1 MIASLKT
8 TAPRALIL
16 GLALS
21 IAACTAG
28 IRDPQPADI
37 PVLEQE
43 VSQDPENLRARTQ
56 LGIAYFKADRLS
68 EAHEQLALAV
78 EAGSEEAAT
87 YLYLGL
93 TNEEMEDWT
102 SAREAYTRY
111 LDLGQWDPL
120 REELERR
127 LVLIVRK
134 ELRTQAQR
142 AIQQESQLA
151 ATPPEPRTVAVFPFQ
166 LVSDDE
172 GLLPLQVAMAD
183 MMITDLSIS
192 NALTVLERTQI
203 QTLLDEMAMTEAGY
217 TDPGTGARAGRLL
230 RAEHVV
236 QGALTTLGDDQLRF
250 DADVVNT
257 ESTSSAGDLSD
268 QDQLEALFDME
279 KRVVFQ
285 VLDVLGAQLTP
296 AEREAINENRS
307 ESILA
312 FIAYGQGLMALDE
325 GNYAGAQDFFQQ
337 AVNLDSGFD
346 LASERVA
353 EAGVLTEQDA
363 RTTDDVATRGSAEL
377 GGGVTG
383 VGDATGAG
391 QAGDV
396 LTRTAQDVNPSRTTA
411 VVDQGTVETGE
422 QRQAQERDPTQEAAR
437 TETTTT
443 TTATITIRISRPGG
457 GGGSR

>member
-1 MIASLKT
+1 VQ
-8 TAPRALIL
+8 R
-16 GLALS
+16 
-21 IAACTAG
+21 
-28 IRDPQPADI
+28 
-37 PVLEQE
+37 
-43 VSQDPENLRARTQ
+43 
-56 LGIAYFKADRLS
+56 
-68 EAHEQLALAV
+68 
-78 EAGSEEAAT
+78 
-87 YLYLGL
+87 
-93 TNEEMEDWT
+93 
-102 SAREAYTRY
+102 REA
-111 LDLGQWDPL
+111 
-120 REELERR
+120 
-127 LVLIVRK
+127 
-134 ELRTQAQR
+134 
-142 AIQQESQLA
+142 
-151 ATPPEPRTVAVFPFQ
+151 
-166 LVSDDE
+166 
-172 GLLPLQVAMAD
+172 
-183 MMITDLSIS
+183 
-192 NALTVLERTQI
+192 
-203 QTLLDEMAMTEAGY
+203 
-217 TDPGTGARAGRLL
+217 
-230 RAEHVV
+230 
-236 QGALTTLGDDQLRF
+236 LGDDQLRF